1 LSNASASTLKEIADS
16 ISKYDFSGLKGLKD
30 FDDKEIQR
38 LLNGGFST
46 LQMQCIIDLCDIQT
60 ISDSEANSTI
70 IAEVYMGTP
79 WKVDPDKILTAAG
92 NISELEIKIKLLT
105 TFIKENNNNELITQ
119 CITLLPEEYHSIA
132 DKRRQPKIVNND
144 SNLEF
149 IKALNAK
156 SYISSYS
163 IKDDKIHVITKY
175 N

>member
-1 LSNASASTLKEIADS
+1 
-16 ISKYDFSGLKGLKD
+16 
-30 FDDKEIQR
+30 
-38 LLNGGFST
+38 
-46 LQMQCIIDLCDIQT
+46 
-60 ISDSEANSTI
+60 
-70 IAEVYMGTP
+70 MGTQ
-79 WKVDPDKILTAAG
+79 WKVDPDKILAAAG

-163 IKDDKIHVITKY
+163 IKDDKIHVVTKY